1 MGPPVTNGI
10 SFGRKTVSNV
20 RFGDGHRVG
29 DGHSGALTEVASRV
43 ASALARALRLASEVG
58 AHQSLNGSVTD
69 PYQIDDIA
77 AQLADQLGGS
87 KADSGSLARALHDF
101 ARESAA
107 LIGARP
113 HSQSFSAIERAIAKA
128 TSENGEAQTVSTA
141 IIAIE
146 RTTNY
151 VKSGV

>member
-1 MGPPVTNGI
+1 VTNGI

-58 AHQSLNGSVTD
+58 ANQSLSGNAAD
-69 PYQIDDIA
+69 PYQIDEIA
-77 AQLADQLGGS
+77 SQLADQLGGN
-87 KADSGSLARALHDF
+87 KADGGSIARALHEF

-113 HSQSFSAIERAIAKA
+113 HSHSFAAIERAIAKA
-128 TSENGEAQTVSTA
+128 TSENGEARTVRA
-141 IIAIE
+141 AVVAIE
-146 RTTNY
+146 RTTDY
-151 VKSGV
+151 VRSGV

>member
-1 MGPPVTNGI
+1 MTNGI

-20 RFGDGHRVG
+20 RFGDSRRVG

-43 ASALARALRLASEVG
+43 ASALAHALRLASEVSAQQG
-58 AHQSLNGSVTD
+58 VHGSVAD

-87 KADSGSLARALHDF
+87 KADSGSLARALHEF

-113 HSQSFSAIERAIAKA
+113 HSQSFAAIERAIAKA
-128 TSENGEAQTVSTA
+128 TGENGEARTVSTA
-141 IIAIE
+141 IVAIE

-151 VKSGV
+151 VRSGV